1 MALVFLAVFILA
13 GALPCRA
20 QPFDLI
26 VPDQTVGDSLSTE
39 LRRLQSIE
47 RDITLEKLTREPTK
61 LEGLIELGDLRLTQG
76 KLEEAQRF
84 YEMAIEIEPE
94 NLLANKGLAMV
105 FYHQGKFGQTK
116 EIFDRLS
123 RLFPLSE
130 ALQKDVEKV
139 RNHLSSSGE
148 IGLQVHEDSRGLQ
161 EIISHVEAYYPSF
174 TFPKLS
180 ARYRF
185 ETWRYE
191 EGTDSLN
198 SKILAATF
206 DYVLNHRNRISAT
219 FAPETITGRSSI
231 GGYTVQGVTGAENLH
246 MAALTGRAM
255 FKENLAAAKLAL
267 QEEYGTLAI
276 FGDLNEHARIV
287 QSFTAG
293 DISDGNSRR
302 RFETEV
308 LYFLQRRGIPLLS
321 IDAKISSTNFERE
334 FNEAGNSY
342 VYWAPTDFRTAELT
356 LSWERGVGGHW
367 WWGFETGFV
376 SNSFRDSNNL
386 VTRFDKG
393 FGFGLHASYRFETGR
408 LHAEFGDTIKE
419 YYRDRHLSLFGSF
432 DF

>member
-1 MALVFLAVFILA
+1 
-13 GALPCRA
+13 
-20 QPFDLI
+20 
-26 VPDQTVGDSLSTE
+26 
-39 LRRLQSIE
+39 
-47 RDITLEKLTREPTK
+47 
-61 LEGLIELGDLRLTQG
+61 
-76 KLEEAQRF
+76 
-84 YEMAIEIEPE
+84 
-94 NLLANKGLAMV
+94 
-105 FYHQGKFGQTK
+105 
-116 EIFDRLS
+116 
-123 RLFPLSE
+123 
-130 ALQKDVEKV
+130 
-139 RNHLSSSGE
+139 
-148 IGLQVHEDSRGLQ
+148 
-161 EIISHVEAYYPSF
+161 
-174 TFPKLS
+174 
-180 ARYRF
+180 
-185 ETWRYE
+185 
-191 EGTDSLN
+191 
-198 SKILAATF
+198 
-206 DYVLNHRNRISAT
+206 LNHRNRISAT

-367 WWGFETGFV
+367 WWGFETAFV
-376 SNSFRDSNNL
+376 STSFRDSNNL